1 MAEIYYDSPRT
12 GEELDAA
19 FSKLATIDQSVQQAA
34 QSASSAQGYAS
45 AASGSASQAS
55 TSAGQAAESA
65 ADASGQ
71 ADAAS
76 ESARQ
81 AAASAASI
89 EGDVE
94 AAANSASQAANS
106 ASQAATSAS
115 QAAESASDAADAAQT
130 ADDAKSTVQQSAS
143 AAQTAATQAAQSA
156 QDAQSAATQASGS
169 ASTAQSA
176 ATLIEDN
183 LEAIQAAPTN
193 AQAAQTS
200 AQAAEASAAAAEAAA
215 DRAEQIADFDPA
227 DFATAAQGALAESA
241 VQSVNGKS
249 GTAVAL
255 TPADIGA
262 ATAAQGAKADT
273 AVQSINGAKPDS
285 SGNVQLN
292 LTTGTVRSVNGKDPD
307 GSGNVQL
314 SAGDVGAATAV
325 QGAKADTALQP
336 SALDPYA
343 LKSEIPTNPE
353 AVGAATA
360 AQGEK
365 ADSAVQP
372 ADLASYAL
380 KSEIPSK
387 PSDIGAATA
396 EQGERADTALQASD
410 LSSYAKKA
418 DIPSSLPNPQSLTI
432 QLNGY
437 TQATYNGS
445 QAKSVNITPSSI
457 GAATSAQGALA
468 DSAIQSSDLTSYARK
483 SDIPSELPNPQSL
496 TIRLGQYGSST
507 TYDGNYSRS
516 LTITPSAIG
525 AGDMSK
531 STYDPQGKNQDVFA
545 YCPHLYKAT
554 FRVNSWSGY
563 TGNYSQNVYVTA
575 VDGGP
580 SITSSS
586 VMVSGLFC
594 DDTVQGDAQD
604 ELLEAAAIVDKGTK
618 TFGSGTMTC
627 SISGDK
633 PTADAEVYF
642 MARKGSY

>member
-1 MAEIYYDSPRT
+1 MAETYYDSDLS

-19 FSKLATIDQSVQQAA
+19 LRKAKSIDQYVLQA
-34 QSASSAQGYAS
+34 QSAASTAESHAQSAGLAEASATSSAK
-45 AASGSASQAS
+45 
-55 TSAGQAAESA
+55 AAESA
-65 ADASGQ
+65 KT
-71 ADAAS
+71 AAQES
-76 ESARQ
+76 ESHASQYASQVQEQVNAAKQSADSAEQSATQ
-81 AAASAASI
+81 AAASVEGIADDVIQSAANAQK
-89 EGDVE
+89 
-94 AAANSASQAANS
+94 AADSANSAS
-106 ASQAATSAS
+106 
-115 QAAESASDAADAAQT
+115 ADAKRA
-130 ADDAKSTVQQSAS
+130 
-143 AAQTAATQAAQSA
+143 
-156 QDAQSAATQASGS
+156 
-169 ASTAQSA
+169 
-176 ATLIEDN
+176 ED
-183 LEAIQAAPTN
+183 
-193 AQAAQTS
+193 
-200 AQAAEASAAAAEAAA
+200 AA
-215 DRAEQIADFDPA
+215 DRAEQVADFDPSQ
-227 DFATAAQGALAESA
+227 FATAE
-241 VQSVNGKS
+241 
-249 GTAVAL
+249 
-255 TPADIGA
+255 
-262 ATAAQGAKADT
+262 
-273 AVQSINGAKPDS
+273 
-285 SGNVQLN
+285 
-292 LTTGTVRSVNGKDPD
+292 
-307 GSGNVQL
+307 
-314 SAGDVGAATAV
+314 

-343 LKSEIPTNPE
+343 LKSEIPMDPE
-353 AVGAATA
+353 AIGAATA
-360 AQGEK
+360 AQGAK

-372 ADLASYAL
+372 DDLGSYAL

-410 LSSYAKKA
+410 LSSYAKKT

-516 LTITPSAIG
+516 LTITPSDIG

-604 ELLEAAAIVDKGTK
+604 ELLEAAAIVDRGTK

-642 MARKGSY
+642 MARKG